1 MGIVHYFFPWILIHL
16 VYFQES
22 ESYSSQI
29 NSNTLVGKPQLGM
42 MPIIGSFVN
51 IKFLRTSAML
61 IVTGKGRRRK
71 DYNVGKSAAFQS
83 RMIKKLRN

>member
-1 MGIVHYFFPWILIHL
+1 MGIVHYFFPWILIHM

-42 MPIIGSFVN
+42 S
-51 IKFLRTSAML
+51 KC
-61 IVTGKGRRRK
+61 K
-71 DYNVGKSAAFQS
+71 
-83 RMIKKLRN
+83 